1 MKSPHAESL
10 SIIAEKALNAFNA
23 KHDAR
28 EQGLKISRDVIRLSA
43 NAVRAVH
50 RGEFDIAE
58 ELIEKAK
65 TSLQQTD
72 AILARL
78 PEIYHSGY
86 LADARK
92 EFSEANITLAVLTG
106 RTLPQPEDID
116 TDVTAYLKGLG
127 DAAGE
132 MRRFILDCL
141 RKDDWGRCE
150 EIMEVMDELYGLLV
164 TMDFPE
170 GVTGGLRRTTDMVRG
185 TLERT
190 RGDLTMAM
198 RQRQLEKRLTS
209 WENTLG
215 EKTAAPSV
223 DQGDSPVAF
232 TNTARKENRS

>member
-1 MKSPHAESL
+1 MQSPHAESL
-10 SIIAEKALNAFNA
+10 SIIADKALNAFNA

-28 EQGLKISRDVIRLSA
+28 EQGLRISRDVIRLSA
-43 NAVRAVH
+43 NAIRAVH
-50 RGEFDIAE
+50 RGEFEIAQD
-58 ELIEKAK
+58 LIEKAG

-72 AILARL
+72 TILKQL

-92 EFSEANITLAVLTG
+92 EFSEANITLAVITG
-106 RTLPQPEDID
+106 RTLPQPEDLD

-132 MRRFILDCL
+132 MRRFILDSL
-141 RKDDWGRCE
+141 RKDNWDRCE

-190 RGDLTMAM
+190 RGDFTMAM
-198 RQRQLEKRLTS
+198 RQRKLEKRLTC
-209 WENTLG
+209 WENTLVK
-215 EKTAAPSV
+215 KTAAPSA
-223 DQGDSPVAF
+223 D
-232 TNTARKENRS
+232 

>member
-78 PEIYHSGY
+78 PEIYH
-86 LADARK
+86 
-92 EFSEANITLAVLTG
+92 
-106 RTLPQPEDID
+106 
-116 TDVTAYLKGLG
+116 
-127 DAAGE
+127 
-132 MRRFILDCL
+132 
-141 RKDDWGRCE
+141 
-150 EIMEVMDELYGLLV
+150 
-164 TMDFPE
+164 
-170 GVTGGLRRTTDMVRG
+170 
-185 TLERT
+185 
-190 RGDLTMAM
+190 
-198 RQRQLEKRLTS
+198 
-209 WENTLG
+209 
-215 EKTAAPSV
+215 
-223 DQGDSPVAF
+223 
-232 TNTARKENRS
+232 